1 MRPNNSMNLLKD
13 KIALVTGGSRGLGR
27 RTALLF
33 AEEGATVIFTDL
45 QENDSSR
52 ELLAE
57 LQKMQPRSMFIASNA
72 ADYED
77 TLRVA
82 DIVQK
87 EFGRLDVLVNNAG
100 ITRDNLLLRMQPKD
114 WDLVLEVNLRSV
126 FNFCK
131 AFAPMMLK
139 QRSGSIINT
148 SSVVGVNGNAGQCN
162 YSASKAG
169 ILGFTKS
176 LAAECYKDNIRVT
189 IVCPGR
195 VQTNIS
201 VHALEK
207 DGRQHGKMDAG
218 QAGGVTP
225 KQAADKIVR
234 AVYRKRREVLVGKK
248 ELLMAYIKRFFPGL
262 CARLARKVKAM

>member
-1 MRPNNSMNLLKD
+1 MNILKD
-13 KIALVTGGSRGLGR
+13 KIALVTGGSRGIGR
-27 RTALLF
+27 RTALVF

-45 QENDSSR
+45 QENEASK

-57 LQKMQPRSMFIASNA
+57 LQKYSPKSTFIASNA
-72 ADYED
+72 ADYD
-77 TLRVA
+77 QTMAVA
-82 DIVQK
+82 EQVQK
-87 EFGRLDVLVNNAG
+87 EFGRLDALVNNAG

-162 YSASKAG
+162 YSASKSG

-176 LAAECYKDNIRVT
+176 LA
-189 IVCPGR
+189 
-195 VQTNIS
+195 
-201 VHALEK
+201 
-207 DGRQHGKMDAG
+207 
-218 QAGGVTP
+218 
-225 KQAADKIVR
+225 
-234 AVYRKRREVLVGKK
+234 K
-248 ELLMAYIKRFFPGL
+248 ELGSRGIRCNAIAPGFIETAMTQQLPEDVRKGWMEDIPLRRGGTDLDVAKTSLYLASDLSSYITGQVICVDGGL
-262 CARLARKVKAM
+262 SL